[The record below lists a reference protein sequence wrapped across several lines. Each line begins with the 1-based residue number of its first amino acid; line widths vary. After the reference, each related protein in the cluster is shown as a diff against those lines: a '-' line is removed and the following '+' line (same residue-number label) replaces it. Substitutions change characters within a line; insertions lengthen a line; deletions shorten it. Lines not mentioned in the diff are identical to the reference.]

1 MATKKTTT
9 KSTGKPKGA
18 QPDNANAAQHSIY
31 SRHYTSDE
39 LDRIISALTDPATPV
54 TAAIEATAVMLDRI
68 IARLSSQTST
78 DDAEATAAFIEL
90 AHLHNE
96 TTGRIA
102 ALTRSRAILS
112 GDAADTLA
120 GHVSAL
126 LDDISEVFHT
136 QL

>member
-1 MATKKTTT
+1 MPTKT
-9 KSTGKPKGA
+9 KAKAKPKGA

-78 DDAEATAAFIEL
+78 DDAEATTAFIEL

-96 TTGRIA
+96 TTGRLA
-102 ALTRSRAILS
+102 SLARNRAILS
-112 GDAADTLA
+112 GDTADTIT
-120 GHVSAL
+120 GHIGAL
-126 LDDISEVFHT
+126 LDALATELST
-136 QL
+136 PL

>member
-1 MATKKTTT
+1 MPTKT
-9 KSTGKPKGA
+9 KAKAKPKGA
-18 QPDNANAAQHSIY
+18 QPDNANATQHSIY

-68 IARLSSQTST
+68 IARLSSQTNI